1 MYLLDTNVLFA
12 SAPGRPQHTPA
23 LVRWMHE
30 HSPELFLSVVTVTE
44 ITAGVARL
52 ERTGSSA
59 KAVGLRQWIDLVMHL
74 YGSRILPFGVKE
86 ARLAGELTDRAR
98 SAGRVLDFAD
108 VAIAATAASYDLTVL
123 TRNVRDFAPLGVPV
137 VDPFD
142 TLP

>member
-1 MYLLDTNVLFA
+1 
-12 SAPGRPQHTPA
+12 
-23 LVRWMHE
+23 MHE

-44 ITAGVARL
+44 ITAGVAKL

-59 KAVGLRQWIDLVMHL
+59 KVVGLRQWVDLVMHL

-86 ARLAGELTDRAR
+86 ARLAGELADRAR
-98 SAGRVLDFAD
+98 SAGRVPDFAD

-123 TRNVRDFAPLGVPV
+123 TRNVRDFASLGVPV